1 MKKYNFV
8 YETTF
13 NNGLYYRGQHKTDD
27 LNDNYFGSS
36 KIVKDLVRNHPE
48 LNPQRKILKLCN
60 TQEEL
65 NYWEKYYIG
74 DLYKTDP
81 NCLNENNV
89 CTIPEF
95 SPFTGVTYKPFL
107 GHNHTEESKELIRY
121 KRQFQIITDETKQLI
136 SDNTKK
142 LWQNT
147 EFRNKT
153 IKAQKEAQNRQEVKQ
168 KKSEHSKEMWQNEEF
183 RIKRKQS
190 LDSYWENPE
199 AHKRQSEAQKKRYKN
214 SNDAQKH
221 SDWAKEYYKTHEGN
235 RKNKKCSEETKRKN
249 SEQSKDRAWLS
260 KQGERSVFVKKDKFN
275 YYLILGYHFGRN

>member
-65 NYWEKYYIG
+65 NYLEKYYIG
-74 DLYKTDP
+74 DLYKTDT
-81 NCLNENNV
+81 NCLNKNNV
-89 CTIPEF
+89 CTIQEF
-95 SPFTGVTYKPFL
+95 SPFTGV
-107 GHNHTEESKELIRY
+107 
-121 KRQFQIITDETKQLI
+121 
-136 SDNTKK
+136 NTKK

-190 LDSYWENPE
+190 LDSYQENPE

-275 YYLILGYHFGRN
+275 YYLNLGYHFGRN